1 MMDLYFSTPLVLIC
15 LTLAIAIFSLPVF
28 KFIDEDTDPARSNSM
43 DGIRYVLASFVIFH
57 HMDCA
62 YTYITKGNWAPTSDL
77 LLYMGKY
84 GVALFF
90 MITAFLFW
98 GKIRKANEVNWV
110 DLYKK
115 RLYRIAPLSIFCTLA
130 ALGLLFFLTE
140 RNEFSIS
147 VVTNALSWFDVGLWN
162 YKPPVTSFQYSF
174 MALAGVTW
182 TLRWEWIFYFT
193 LPLLFIFKKW
203 SFELTISLFA
213 FSLYF
218 LPGFTNDAY
227 LWSYFFGGML
237 CSEIKDRIIITK
249 KTANALLALMIIITM
264 LAQPTLYGS
273 PEKFFLCIIFF
284 SVVSGANLFGFL
296 ITKAAIRLGAISYS
310 LYLTQGLILFPVI
323 LHFQANNKFEL
334 NVRTFVTLVL
344 CYLAICLIS
353 SATYHFIER
362 PFIKRMS
369 FSSLIKKV
377 YSR

>member
-1 MMDLYFSTPLVLIC
+1 
-15 LTLAIAIFSLPVF
+15 
-28 KFIDEDTDPARSNSM
+28 
-43 DGIRYVLASFVIFH
+43 
-57 HMDCA
+57 
-62 YTYITKGNWAPTSDL
+62 
-77 LLYMGKY
+77 
-84 GVALFF
+84 
-90 MITAFLFW
+90 
-98 GKIRKANEVNWV
+98 
-110 DLYKK
+110 
-115 RLYRIAPLSIFCTLA
+115 
-130 ALGLLFFLTE
+130 
-140 RNEFSIS
+140 
-147 VVTNALSWFDVGLWN
+147 
-162 YKPPVTSFQYSF
+162 
-174 MALAGVTW
+174 
-182 TLRWEWIFYFT
+182 
-193 LPLLFIFKKW
+193 
-203 SFELTISLFA
+203 
-213 FSLYF
+213 
-218 LPGFTNDAY
+218 
-227 LWSYFFGGML
+227 ML